1 MEMKS
6 EPSPEIA
13 VEVSSLLKISKDGS
27 VERLVGTATVPP
39 GPSADGLVVSKDV
52 TLDSN
57 TGLFVRLYKPLCVEK
72 GTQGQGP
79 KIPVVVYIHGGGFCI
94 ETAVSPLYHSYLN
107 LLANECKVLCVSVNY
122 RRAPEHRLPTAYD
135 DCFSVL
141 EWIDAHGGAEAGE
154 GLDPWIESHAD
165 LGKCFVAGDSAGGNI
180 VHQTGMKASGKNW
193 RHLHLEGAIVIHP
206 FFSGEEAIACERAD
220 VAEAQGIVKMS
231 DEIWK
236 IALPD
241 GADKDHPF
249 CNPDGPRSPSLA
261 TLPYCRIIVFVAE
274 KDFLK
279 DRGVMYYE
287 ALKKAGKDVELVVA
301 QSEGH
306 VFHLINPQSE
316 NAVTMLN
323 QIYNFI
329 HSSLSL

>member
-1 MEMKS
+1 MDMKS
-6 EPSPEIA
+6 EPSAEIA
-13 VEVSSLLKISKDGS
+13 VDVSPFIRIYKDGS
-27 VERLVGTATVPP
+27 VERLLGTATVLP
-39 GPSADGLVVSKDV
+39 GPSADGHVVFKDV
-52 TLDSN
+52 TLDAD
-57 TGLFVRLYKPLCVEK
+57 TGLFVRLCMPLCLDEK
-72 GTQGQGP
+72 ETQGP
-79 KIPVVVYIHGGGFCI
+79 KVPVVVYIHGGGFCI
-94 ETAVSPLYHSYLN
+94 ETAISPLYHSYLN

-122 RRAPEHRLPTAYD
+122 RRAPEHRLPAAYD

-141 EWIDAHGGAEAGE
+141 DWIDAHGGAEAGE
-154 GLDPWIESHAD
+154 GLDPWIKSHAD

-180 VHQTGMKASGKNW
+180 VHQMGVKASGRNW
-193 RHLHLEGAIVIHP
+193 RHLRLEGAIMVHP
-206 FFSGEEAIACERAD
+206 FFGGEEAISYERAD
-220 VAEAQGIVKMS
+220 DAEAQGHVKMC
-231 DEIWK
+231 DAIWK

-274 KDFLK
+274 KDFIK
-279 DRGVMYYE
+279 DRGLMYYE